1 MDVTAT
7 TMFFTVPLPFIF
19 MPTTNMMNIVEQKGH
34 SDDDAFRRRSARC

>member
-19 MPTTNMMNIVEQKGH
+19 MR
-34 SDDDAFRRRSARC
+34 DDERDERRRAERTPR